1 MARLACIAMA
11 LPFAAAVQSQSAANP
26 IRKVVDMLQSMQK
39 KVQEEGEKEK
49 DLYEK
54 FMCYCKNGGSDLTS
68 SIAAAK
74 DKLGSLA
81 TDIENA
87 EAKHSAATAAL
98 KKAQDDR
105 AAGKKAMDE
114 ATALREKEAGIY
126 AQFKADS
133 NANIAALSKAITS
146 IESGMAGGFLQTGA
160 ANVLRKLL
168 AQSHQMEEEDH
179 QTLAAF
185 LEGGNS
191 YAPQSG
197 QIT

>member
-1 MARLACIAMA
+1 MARLACIVMA
-11 LPFAAAVQSQSAANP
+11 LPFAAAVQSRSAANP

-81 TDIENA
+81 SDIENA
-87 EAKHSAATAAL
+87 EAKHAAATAAL

-105 AAGKKAMDE
+105 AAGQKGMDE

-133 NANIAALSKAITS
+133 NANLAALTKAITAIS
-146 IESGMAGGFLQTGA
+146 TGMAGGFLQTNS
-160 ANVLRKLL
+160 ANILRKIL
-168 AQSHQMEEEDH
+168 AQNHHLDDD
-179 QTLAAF
+179 
-185 LEGGNS
+185 
-191 YAPQSG
+191 
-197 QIT
+197 